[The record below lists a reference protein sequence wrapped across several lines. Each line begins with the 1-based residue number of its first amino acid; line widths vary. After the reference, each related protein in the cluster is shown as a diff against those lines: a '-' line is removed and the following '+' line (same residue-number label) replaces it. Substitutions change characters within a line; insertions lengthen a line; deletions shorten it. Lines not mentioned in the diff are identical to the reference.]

1 MNGDYAR
8 KSVDALYHCLF
19 CFRFVKF
26 FPLLSVNINAS
37 WMVFCFSL
45 SWTKIPVQNSLVVQI
60 ILYAFLFSQVLFSNS
75 ARIFCSR
82 LMKTKITQNISFSAA
97 MICMFVFLLLLLLPT
112 KLTFVDNCV
121 SLWER
126 FVSLCLLLPSLS
138 QNWME
143 ESGKKVA
150 INFVSAFPKLK
161 CLFWNKKQKNL
172 NSTGTICVF
181 LLFSLL
187 STTN

>member
-1 MNGDYAR
+1 
-8 KSVDALYHCLF
+8 
-19 CFRFVKF
+19 
-26 FPLLSVNINAS
+26 
-37 WMVFCFSL
+37 MVFCFSL

-121 SLWER
+121 SFFVALVCER
-126 FVSLCLLLPSLS
+126 DLFRYVFCFRPFPKIE
-138 QNWME
+138 WRKV
-143 ESGKKVA
+143 GKK
-150 INFVSAFPKLK
+150 
-161 CLFWNKKQKNL
+161 WQ
-172 NSTGTICVF
+172 
-181 LLFSLL
+181 
-187 STTN
+187 